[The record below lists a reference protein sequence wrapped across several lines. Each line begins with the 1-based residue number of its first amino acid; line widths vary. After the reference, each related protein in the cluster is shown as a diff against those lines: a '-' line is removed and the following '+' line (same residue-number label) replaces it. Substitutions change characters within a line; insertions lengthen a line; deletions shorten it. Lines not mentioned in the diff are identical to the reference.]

1 MGDVFDKVNDATDR
15 LTQLLSNKQERVTK
29 GVINFILL
37 VVILGVFGC
46 FDFLTMRFNFDV
58 FDFVGHQELA
68 ASYWTEVITKAIAG
82 VCAYNIGMNINWER
96 EVEKSFT
103 LKDLIRRYNDLEK
116 MRDGKTFNDFVMN
129 VYNLEE
135 KRKAWVDS
143 INKKIHRLNR
153 FAKHGD
159 LILYSSED
167 EQGKKKSRY
176 CQRRAELEEMKT
188 EGWID
193 KNIGSVFVR
202 YRAVDP
208 IVFSLDIECKTE
220 SRGAKVQGNVAMAKA
235 RNSASVVFGMLAI
248 SMFLASF
255 ALSASKEKFVDQM
268 QAFWYYALKLLEDI
282 GVVLWQVFRGML
294 DDRKLVNSELIAPY
308 AGRIKVLEAYVSWCA
323 ENKVEKSPA
332 FEIMKALDEEGCA
345 EEPQTL

>member
-1 MGDVFDKVNDATDR
+1 MDVFDQVNNATDR
-15 LTQLLSNKQERVTK
+15 LTQLLSNRQERITK
-29 GVINFILL
+29 AVINFVLL

-46 FDFLTMRFNFDV
+46 FDFLTMRFNFEV
-58 FDFVGHQELA
+58 FDFVNHQDVA
-68 ASYWTEVITKAIAG
+68 TAYWTEVITKAIAG

-103 LKDLIRRYNDLEK
+103 LKNLIRRYDDLEK
-116 MRDGKTFNDFVMN
+116 MRDGKTFNDYVMN

-143 INKKIHRLNR
+143 INRRIHRLNR
-153 FAKHGD
+153 FARHGE

-176 CQRRAELEEMKT
+176 CRRRAELEEMKT
-188 EGWID
+188 DAWMD
-193 KNIGSVFVR
+193 KNINSIFVR
-202 YRAVDP
+202 YNAVDP

-268 QAFWYYALKLLEDI
+268 QAFWYYALKLLEDA

-323 ENKVEKSPA
+323 ENRIEKSKA
-332 FEIMKALDEEGCA
+332 YELMKALDEERRA
-345 EEPQTL
+345 EEPEAL

>member
-1 MGDVFDKVNDATDR
+1 MDVFDQVNNATDR
-15 LTQLLSNKQERVTK
+15 LTQLLSTRQERVTK
-29 GVINFILL
+29 SVINFILL

-58 FDFVGHQELA
+58 FDFVGHPDLA

-82 VCAYNIGMNINWER
+82 VCAYNIGMNTNWER

-103 LKDLIRRYNDLEK
+103 LKTLIARYEDLDK
-116 MRDGKTFNDFVMN
+116 MRDGKTFNDYVIN

-135 KRKAWVDS
+135 KKKAWVDS
-143 INKKIHRLNR
+143 VNRRIHRLNR
-153 FAKHGD
+153 FARHGE
-159 LILYSSED
+159 LVLYSSGD
-167 EQGKKKSRY
+167 EAAKEASRY
-176 CQRRAELEEMKT
+176 CVRRKELEEMKT
-188 EGWID
+188 EGWME
-193 KNIGSVFVR
+193 KNISSVFVR

-220 SRGAKVQGNVAMAKA
+220 DRGAKVQGNVALAKA
-235 RNSASVVFGMLAI
+235 RNSASVVSGMLAI

-255 ALSASKEKFVDQM
+255 ALSASKEQFVDQM
-268 QAFWYYALKLLEDI
+268 QAFWFYALKVLEDV

-294 DDRKLVNSELIAPY
+294 DDRKLVNSELVAPY

-323 ENKVEKSPA
+323 ENKIEKSPA
-332 FEIMKALDEEGCA
+332 YEIMRALEAESCA
-345 EEPQTL
+345 GSAETL

>member
-1 MGDVFDKVNDATDR
+1 MDVFDQVSNATDR
-15 LTQLLSNKQERVTK
+15 LTQLLSTKQERVTK
-29 GVINFILL
+29 GVINFVLL

-58 FDFVGHQELA
+58 FDFVGHPDIA
-68 ASYWTEVITKAIAG
+68 AAYWTEVITKAIAG

-103 LKDLIRRYNDLEK
+103 LKNLIRRYEDLDK
-116 MRDGKTFNDFVMN
+116 MRDGKTFNDYVMN

-143 INKKIHRLNR
+143 VNRKIHRLNR
-153 FAKHGD
+153 FAKHKS

-167 EQGKKKSRY
+167 EEGKKKSRY
-176 CQRRAELEEMKT
+176 CRKRAELEEMKT
-188 EGWID
+188 DAWIER
-193 KNIGSVFVR
+193 NINSVFVR
-202 YRAVDP
+202 YNAVDP

-220 SRGAKVQGNVAMAKA
+220 SRGAKVQGNVAMAKV
-235 RNSASVVFGMLAI
+235 RNSASVVLGMLAI

-268 QAFWYYALKLLEDI
+268 QAFWYYALKLFEDI

-294 DDRKLVNSELIAPY
+294 DDRKLVNSELVAPY

-323 ENKVEKSPA
+323 ENRIEKSKA
-332 FEIMKALDEEGCA
+332 FEIMQAIEAERCA
-345 EEPQTL
+345 EAPEAL

>member
-1 MGDVFDKVNDATDR
+1 MGVLDRVNDATDR
-15 LTQLLSNKQERVTK
+15 LTQLLSTKQERVTK

-68 ASYWTEVITKAIAG
+68 AAYWTEVITKAIAG

-103 LKDLIRRYNDLEK
+103 LKNLISRYEDLDK
-116 MRDGKTFNDFVMN
+116 MRDGKTFNDYVMN

-135 KRKAWVDS
+135 KKKAWVDS
-143 INKKIHRLNR
+143 INKRIHRLNR

-159 LILYSSED
+159 LVLYSSED

-176 CQRRAELEEMKT
+176 CRRRAELEEMKT
-188 EGWID
+188 DGWID

-235 RNSASVVFGMLAI
+235 RNSASVVLGMLAI

-255 ALSASKEKFVDQM
+255 ALSASKEQFMDQM

-294 DDRKLVNSELIAPY
+294 DDRKLVNSELVAPY
-308 AGRIKVLEAYVSWCA
+308 AGRIKVLESYVSWCV
-323 ENKVEKSPA
+323 ENRIEKSPA
-332 FEIMKALDEEGCA
+332 YAIMMALDAESCA
-345 EEPQTL
+345 EAPEAL

>member
-1 MGDVFDKVNDATDR
+1 MDVLDRVNDATDR
-15 LTQLLSNKQERVTK
+15 LTQLLSTKQERITK
-29 GVINFILL
+29 GIINFILL

-82 VCAYNIGMNINWER
+82 VCAYNIGMNMNWER

-103 LKDLIRRYNDLEK
+103 LKNLIRRYEDLDK
-116 MRDGKTFNDFVMN
+116 MRDGKTFNDYVMN

-135 KRKAWVDS
+135 KKKAWVDS
-143 INKKIHRLNR
+143 VNRKIHRLNR
-153 FAKHGD
+153 FARHRS

-176 CQRRAELEEMKT
+176 CRKRGEVEEMKT
-188 EGWID
+188 EGWMGR
-193 KNIGSVFVR
+193 NINSIFVR
-202 YRAVDP
+202 YNAVDP

-220 SRGAKVQGNVAMAKA
+220 SRGAKVQGNVAMAKV
-235 RNSASVVFGMLAI
+235 RNSASVVLGMLAI

-255 ALSASKEKFVDQM
+255 ALSASKEKFEDQM
-268 QAFWYYALKLLEDI
+268 QAFWYYLLKVLEDV

-323 ENKVEKSPA
+323 ENKIEKSPA
-332 FEIMKALDEEGCA
+332 FEIMKALDAESCA
-345 EEPQTL
+345 EEPEAL

>member
-1 MGDVFDKVNDATDR
+1 MGDVLDKVNDATGR
-15 LTQLLSNKQERVTK
+15 LTQLLSNKQEKVTK

-116 MRDGKTFNDFVMN
+116 MRDGKTFNDYVMN

-135 KRKAWVDS
+135 KKKAWVDH

-153 FAKHGD
+153 FARHGE

-176 CQRRAELEEMKT
+176 CRKRKDLEEMKT
-188 EGWID
+188 DEWID
-193 KNIGSVFVR
+193 KNIGSAFVR

-220 SRGAKVQGNVAMAKA
+220 ARGAKVQGNVAMAKV
-235 RNSASVVFGMLAI
+235 RNSASVVLGMLAI

-268 QAFWYYALKLLEDI
+268 QAFWYYLLKILEDV

-294 DDRKLVNSELIAPY
+294 DDRKLVNSELVAPY

-332 FEIMKALDEEGCA
+332 FEIMKALDDEACA
-345 EEPQTL
+345 EEPQKL

>member
-1 MGDVFDKVNDATDR
+1 MDVFDRVNDATDR

-103 LKDLIRRYNDLEK
+103 LRTLVRRYEELDK
-116 MRDGKTFNDFVMN
+116 MRDGKTFNDYVMN

-135 KRKAWVDS
+135 KKKAWVDHV
-143 INKKIHRLNR
+143 NKKIHRLNR
-153 FAKHGD
+153 FARHGE
-159 LILYSSED
+159 LILYSSDNEA
-167 EQGKKKSRY
+167 GKAKSRY
-176 CQRRAELEEMKT
+176 CRKRKDLEEMKSD
-188 EGWID
+188 EWVE
-193 KNIGSVFVR
+193 KNIGSVSVK

-220 SRGAKVQGNVAMAKA
+220 ARGAKVQGNVAMAKA

-268 QAFWYYALKLLEDI
+268 QAFWYYLLKILEDI

-294 DDRKLVNSELIAPY
+294 DDRKLVNSELVAPY

-323 ENKVEKSPA
+323 ENKIDKSPA
-332 FEIMKALDEEGCA
+332 YEIMRALDDEACA
-345 EEPQTL
+345 EEPKTL

>member
-1 MGDVFDKVNDATDR
+1 MDVFDQVNNATDR
-15 LTQLLSNKQERVTK
+15 LTQLLSTKQERVTK
-29 GVINFILL
+29 AVINFILL

-58 FDFVGHQELA
+58 FDFVGHQDVA
-68 ASYWTEVITKAIAG
+68 TAYWTEVITKAIAG
-82 VCAYNIGMNINWER
+82 VCAYNIGMNMNWER

-103 LKDLIRRYNDLEK
+103 LKTLIRRYEDLDK
-116 MRDGKTFNDFVMN
+116 MRDGKTFNDYVMN

-135 KRKAWVDS
+135 KKKAWVDS
-143 INKKIHRLNR
+143 INKRIHRLNR

-159 LILYSSED
+159 LILYSSDDAERRK
-167 EQGKKKSRY
+167 GKSRY

-188 EGWID
+188 EKWMER
-193 KNIGSVFVR
+193 NINSVFVR
-202 YRAVDP
+202 YRSVDP

-220 SRGAKVQGNVAMAKA
+220 SRGAKVQGNVAAAKV

-255 ALSASKEKFVDQM
+255 ALSASKEQFMDQM
-268 QAFWYYALKLLEDI
+268 QAFWYYALKLLEDV

-332 FEIMKALDEEGCA
+332 FEIMKALDEEACA

>member
-1 MGDVFDKVNDATDR
+1 MDVFDRVNDATDR

-29 GVINFILL
+29 GVINFVLL

-103 LKDLIRRYNDLEK
+103 LRTLIRRYEELDK
-116 MRDGKTFNDFVMN
+116 MRDGKTFNDYVMN

-135 KRKAWVDS
+135 KKKAWVDH

-153 FAKHGD
+153 LAKHRD
-159 LILYSSED
+159 LVLYSSD
-167 EQGKKKSRY
+167 DATGKAKSRY
-176 CQRRAELEEMKT
+176 CIKRKDLEEMKT
-188 EGWID
+188 DGWID
-193 KNIGSVFVR
+193 KNIGSVFVK

-294 DDRKLVNSELIAPY
+294 DDRKLVNSELVAPY

-323 ENKVEKSPA
+323 ENKIEKSPA
-332 FEIMKALDEEGCA
+332 FEIMKALDEEGCT

>member
-1 MGDVFDKVNDATDR
+1 MDVFDRVNDATDR

-29 GVINFILL
+29 GVINFVLL

-103 LKDLIRRYNDLEK
+103 LRTLIRRYEELDK
-116 MRDGKTFNDFVMN
+116 MRDGKTFNDYVMN

-135 KRKAWVDS
+135 KKKAWVDH

-153 FAKHGD
+153 LAKHRD
-159 LILYSSED
+159 LVLYSSD
-167 EQGKKKSRY
+167 DATGKAKSRY
-176 CQRRAELEEMKT
+176 CIKRKDLEEMKT
-188 EGWID
+188 DGWID
-193 KNIGSVFVR
+193 KNIGSVFVK

-255 ALSASKEKFVDQM
+255 ALSASKESFVNQM
-268 QAFWYYALKLLEDI
+268 QALWYYALKLLEDI

-294 DDRKLVNSELIAPY
+294 DDRKLVNSELVAPY

-323 ENKVEKSPA
+323 ENKIEKSPA
-332 FEIMKALDEEGCA
+332 FEIMKALDEEGCT